1 MKQIIPLSLILLSS
15 GAFAAQCRVDLQ
27 NQVAVSG
34 EQIEITQPDGDS
46 AKVDGDNN
54 LFIHGKQIA
63 LTAEQQAA
71 IEAYREKMSAYLPKA
86 KQMADESIALANTLI
101 DDVAASLDAP
111 GAFDDVK
118 KAVKEFYADVEA
130 RYYKDGDLVLPAQS
144 FEQMTESWA
153 EDFAKAKEIFTSEFL
168 ANAMTV
174 LSEKM
179 QQDGGLNLTELSES
193 MYELKARLEQRMAE
207 HAKQAEQQAQDFCES
222 LDEMAEQEQD
232 VLKKIPELKDYQVFT
247 I

>member
-1 MKQIIPLSLILLSS
+1 
-15 GAFAAQCRVDLQ
+15 
-27 NQVAVSG
+27 
-34 EQIEITQPDGDS
+34 
-46 AKVDGDNN
+46 
-54 LFIHGKQIA
+54 
-63 LTAEQQAA
+63 
-71 IEAYREKMSAYLPKA
+71 
-86 KQMADESIALANTLI
+86 
-101 DDVAASLDAP
+101 
-111 GAFDDVK
+111 
-118 KAVKEFYADVEA
+118 
-130 RYYKDGDLVLPAQS
+130 
-144 FEQMTESWA
+144 MTESWA

-207 HAKQAEQQAQDFCES
+207 HAKQAEEQAQDFCES